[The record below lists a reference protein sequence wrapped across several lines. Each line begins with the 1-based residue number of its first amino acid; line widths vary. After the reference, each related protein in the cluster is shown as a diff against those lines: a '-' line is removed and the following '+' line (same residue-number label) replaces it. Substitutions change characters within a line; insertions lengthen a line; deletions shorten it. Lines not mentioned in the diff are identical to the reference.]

1 MTSELKLLKK
11 AGKQAS
17 QRLPPGR
24 ASKNRLILSMWLLFD
39 IIILG
44 AQKERGM
51 LHWGGG
57 GVCTQVNIHSPL
69 TREQF
74 NTLEIEAV
82 FQVLYT
88 VVQIVFPDHSIFAT
102 GLFQFEDTFGD
113 TDSIHLANNIHFVFI
128 SWLRSF
134 PFQCLI

>member
-24 ASKNRLILSMWLLFD
+24 ASKNRLILSRWLLFD

-57 GVCTQVNIHSPL
+57 GVCTQVNIHSTL

-88 VVQIVFPDHSIFAT
+88 VVQCSQIILFLPLDCFSLKTHSGTLTA
-102 GLFQFEDTFGD
+102 
-113 TDSIHLANNIHFVFI
+113 FI
-128 SWLRSF
+128 
-134 PFQCLI
+134 